1 MYRKIKKIM
10 ERERKI
16 TCTASRKEVKMIDDK
31 CKKIKCEHYIEWS
44 FGYGTCHSCELQG
57 ESYNIEKPAE
67 DRNCPLYRIEE
78 GGEK

>member
-1 MYRKIKKIM
+1 
-10 ERERKI
+10 
-16 TCTASRKEVKMIDDK
+16 MIDDK
-31 CKKIKCEHYIEWS
+31 CKEIKCEHYIEWS

-67 DRNCPLYRIEE
+67 DRNCPLYGIKE